1 MLLIKSKFTMPRE
14 QGFTIIELM
23 IVLAVLAVL
32 SAVAIPNFSEMIA
45 NNRISTNTN
54 TFIGAFSYARSE
66 AVGRGS
72 SVRVSSLTG
81 TSAWDSGL
89 RVWQDTDD
97 DGTYDAGEEL
107 RQISGFTLNTITGTR
122 SDFVFASTGQVDN
135 ADIFEV
141 CDSRT
146 GETGR
151 TITLLGG
158 GGMTV
163 SNSSSCL

>member
-1 MLLIKSKFTMPRE
+1 MPRE
-14 QGFTIIELM
+14 QGFSIIELM
-23 IVLAVLAVL
+23 IVLAVLGVL
-32 SAVAIPNFSEMIA
+32 TAVAIPNFSQMIA

-72 SVRVSSLTG
+72 SVSVSSLSG

-89 RVWQDTDD
+89 IVWQDTNA
-97 DGTYDAGEEL
+97 DGNYDAGEEL
-107 RQISGFTLNTITGTR
+107 RQFSDFTLVTITGTG
-122 SDFVFASTGQVDN
+122 SAFVFASTGLVDS

>member
-1 MLLIKSKFTMPRE
+1 MLLIKSKFTMARE
-14 QGFTIIELM
+14 QGFTLIELM
-23 IVLAVLAVL
+23 IVLALLGVL
-32 SAVAIPNFSEMIA
+32 SAVAIPNFSEMMA
-45 NNRISTNTN
+45 NNRIRTNTN

-72 SVRVSSLTG
+72 SVRVSSLSGTG
-81 TSAWDSGL
+81 AWDSGL
-89 RVWQDTDD
+89 RVWQDTDGD
-97 DGTYDAGEEL
+97 NAYDAGEEL
-107 RQISGFTLNTITGTR
+107 RQISAFTSNTITATL
-122 SDFVFASTGQVDN
+122 SDFEFSPTGQVDN
-135 ADIFEV
+135 SDTFEV